1 MKTLYLVGGPPGA
14 DKTTSCRILAQM
26 LQKSVFLDGDT
37 CWDTHPFMVTEETK
51 RMVVVN
57 ICFLLNSFIA
67 CSAIE
72 RIVFCW
78 VMHEQSIIDDI
89 LSRLELSNV
98 RVIPI
103 SLVCSEEALTERI
116 ERDIAAGI
124 RTRSVIGRSKERLSH
139 YGGVNTVKIDVSECD
154 AHTAAEMMMKLGAE
168 Q

>member
-14 DKTTSCRILAQM
+14 GKTTSCRILAQM

-67 CSAIE
+67 CSTIE

-103 SLVCSEEALTERI
+103 SLVCSEEALTER
-116 ERDIAAGI
+116 
-124 RTRSVIGRSKERLSH
+124 LLH

>member
-14 DKTTSCRILAQM
+14 GKTTSCRILAQM

-103 SLVCSEEALTERI
+103 SLVCSEEALTER
-116 ERDIAAGI
+116 
-124 RTRSVIGRSKERLSH
+124 LLH

>member
-14 DKTTSCRILAQM
+14 GKTTSCRILAQM

-116 ERDIAAGI
+116 ERDIAAGMRCAHCRRNDDEARGGAI
-124 RTRSVIGRSKERLSH
+124 EPFSAAKQPRERLYNS
-139 YGGVNTVKIDVSECD
+139 
-154 AHTAAEMMMKLGAE
+154 
-168 Q
+168 